1 MDIQDIF
8 FPIWKL
14 CRKVSSL
21 DCNRYHYPLN
31 KFSIPEFQ
39 NRYFEL
45 RALILFRDT
54 IFQAL
59 ALFLKF
65 SFVIA
70 CSVEFSD
77 TAIGIGKYVISQI
90 SDFFGKFSQ
99 AQQFGINGKKIFY

>member
-65 SFVIA
+65 SFVQHVLLNY
-70 CSVEFSD
+70 SV
-77 TAIGIGKYVISQI
+77 I
-90 SDFFGKFSQ
+90 
-99 AQQFGINGKKIFY
+99 QQSEMGSM